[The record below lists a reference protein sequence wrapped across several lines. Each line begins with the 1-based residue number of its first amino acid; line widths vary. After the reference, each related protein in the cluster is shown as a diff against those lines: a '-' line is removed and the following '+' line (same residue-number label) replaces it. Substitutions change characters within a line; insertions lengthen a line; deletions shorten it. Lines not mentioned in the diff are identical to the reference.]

1 MQKKDSM
8 EQFIKDKIEEIAFS
22 RVNNDDL
29 LWTDK
34 ILDSITL
41 VELIVEIE
49 SEYNIKV
56 PMNEV
61 VVENFETV
69 DLIIKYIE
77 SKKAWNQS

>member
-77 SKKAWNQS
+77 SKKA

>member
-1 MQKKDSM
+1 M

-41 VELIVEIE
+41 VELIVEI
-49 SEYNIKV
+49 
-56 PMNEV
+56 
-61 VVENFETV
+61 
-69 DLIIKYIE
+69 
-77 SKKAWNQS
+77 

>member
-1 MQKKDSM
+1 M

-41 VELIVEIE
+41 VELIVELE

-61 VVENFETV
+61 IVENFETV

-77 SKKAWNQS
+77 SKKA

>member
-1 MQKKDSM
+1 M

-61 VVENFETV
+61 IVENFETV
-69 DLIIKYIE
+69 ELIIKYIE
-77 SKKAWNQS
+77 SKKA

>member
-1 MQKKDSM
+1 M

-61 VVENFETV
+61 IVENFETV

-77 SKKAWNQS
+77 SKKA

>member
-1 MQKKDSM
+1 M

-41 VELIVEIE
+41 VELIVELE

-61 VVENFETV
+61 IVENFETV
-69 DLIIKYIE
+69 ELIIKYIE
-77 SKKAWNQS
+77 SKKA

>member
-1 MQKKDSM
+1 M

-77 SKKAWNQS
+77 SKKA

>member
-1 MQKKDSM
+1 M
-8 EQFIKDKIEEIAFS
+8 EDFIKEKIKEIAFS
-22 RVNNDDL
+22 SVSNDDL
-29 LWTDK
+29 LWTNK

-61 VVENFETV
+61 IVENFETV

-77 SKKAWNQS
+77 SKKA

>member
-1 MQKKDSM
+1 MFAKKNSM

-61 VVENFETV
+61 IVENFETV

-77 SKKAWNQS
+77 SKKA